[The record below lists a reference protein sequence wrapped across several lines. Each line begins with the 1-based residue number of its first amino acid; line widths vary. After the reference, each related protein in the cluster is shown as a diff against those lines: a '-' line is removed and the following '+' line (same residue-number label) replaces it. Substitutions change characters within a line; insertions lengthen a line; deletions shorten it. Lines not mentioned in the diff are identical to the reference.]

1 MPTCAVRQGDAKQKS
16 RLLYGPPCSY
26 NSATM
31 ANLNK
36 VMLIGNLTRDPEVRY
51 TPKGT
56 AVADI
61 GLAIN
66 RYFQNDNGERQEET
80 TFVDV
85 TLWGKQAE
93 LAQQYLGKGRPVYI
107 EGRLQLDTWQDK
119 DGQKRNKLKIVCE
132 NMQFL
137 GSRDGG
143 GGGGGGYGG
152 GSRGGDDEEGGG
164 YSRPQQR
171 QGGQGGGY
179 GGGGGGGGGYG
190 GNRGSGASSRPA
202 PAPRPAPKDDDF
214 GDGPITDGL
223 DDDDI
228 PF

>member
-1 MPTCAVRQGDAKQKS
+1 MQNKKWRLPF
-16 RLLYGPPCSY
+16 RLLCSY
-26 NSATM
+26 NGGTM

-107 EGRLQLDTWQDK
+107 EGRLQLDSWQDK

-143 GGGGGGYGG
+143 GAGGGGGGG
-152 GSRGGDDEEGGG
+152 QREEEEGGG
-164 YSRPQQR
+164 SYNRPQR
-171 QGGQGGGY
+171 Q
-179 GGGGGGGGGYG
+179 GGGGGGGYG
-190 GNRGSGASSRPA
+190 GNRGSSGGGGGGGGSSRPA
-202 PAPRPAPKDDDF
+202 PAQRPAPKDDDF
-214 GDGPITDGL
+214 GNGPITDGL
-223 DDDDI
+223 DEDDI